1 MVTISCK
8 IELLLLV
15 VGCCMP
21 PLLLAAATVTTTHAA
36 SVDLVI
42 TLVRIGAGRH

>member
-8 IELLLLV
+8 IKVLPLV
-15 VGCCMP
+15 VGCCPP
-21 PLLLAAATVTTTHAA
+21 PLLLAAATVTTAPAA

-42 TLVRIGAGRH
+42 TLVRIGTGLH

>member
-42 TLVRIGAGRH
+42 TLVCIGAGRH